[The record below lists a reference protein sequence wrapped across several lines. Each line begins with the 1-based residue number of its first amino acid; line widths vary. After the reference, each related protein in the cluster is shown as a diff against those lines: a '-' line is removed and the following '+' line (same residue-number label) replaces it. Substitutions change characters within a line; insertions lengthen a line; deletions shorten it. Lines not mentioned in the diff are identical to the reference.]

1 MAVIVKIPTVL
12 RGAAGGK
19 ASLAGRGRT
28 VGEVV
33 DHLDSQCAGFRER
46 VCDEDGIRKAVSI
59 FLNGEDVRFLAG
71 LDTPVKDGDEMS
83 IVPALAGG

>member
-1 MAVIVKIPTVL
+1 MGVIVKIPTVL
-12 RGAAGGK
+12 REAAGGK
-19 ASLAGRGRT
+19 ESLATRGRT
-28 VGEVV
+28 VGEVL

-46 VCDEDGIRKAVSI
+46 LCDEEGIRKAVSI

-71 LDTPVKDGDEMS
+71 LATPVKDGDELS